1 VHANK
6 NIPIDNKYHYSYG
19 KALFVLSKGKKEKI
33 VFKPVK
39 AKFLQICAGKK
50 FINFWLK
57 CIIIL
62 NGKTPTVGTVQ
73 QRQRWSILL
82 EYNFCF
88 FICTNY
94 IP

>member
-6 NIPIDNKYHYSYG
+6 NISIINKYYSYG
-19 KALFVLSKGKKEKI
+19 KALFVFSKGKKEKI

-39 AKFLQICAGKK
+39 AKFLQICAGKI
-50 FINFWLK
+50 FLNFWLK

-62 NGKTPTVGTVQ
+62 SGKTPTVGTVE

-82 EYNFCF
+82 DKISVSVP
-88 FICTNY
+88 ICTNY